1 MDSIKI
7 SAVAFEEAGVW
18 VVQGIEFDIC
28 THAKD
33 PASVPAA
40 FMRAVL
46 ENACITQHLGRGPL
60 QGIKPAPN
68 RFKTMFDEAVT
79 QVSPV
84 KDVDLSHPSIA
95 AIDIRLAGHA

>member
-1 MDSIKI
+1 MDTIKI

-33 PASVPAA
+33 AAAVPAA

-46 ENACITQHLGRGPL
+46 ENACITQHLGRAPL
-60 QGIKPAPN
+60 QGIQPAPE
-68 RFKTMFDEAVT
+68 RFKMMFDEAVT

-84 KDVDLSHPSIA
+84 KDLARPHPSIA